1 MKEGKEND
9 GNDKTRSIECQRYE
23 KILNIKI
30 HIIIGKFKN
39 NKANWQKSNGK
50 MKKGTRKESRYEILN
65 TISKE
70 TTKETEKIRNRKKIS
85 IKKNL
90 I

>member
-1 MKEGKEND
+1 MIIMGINVTLRPIVKDLFHEENKKKKKLKLRFISSLVNLGNETNEMKEGKEND

-39 NKANWQKSNGK
+39 NKAN
-50 MKKGTRKESRYEILN
+50 
-65 TISKE
+65 
-70 TTKETEKIRNRKKIS
+70 
-85 IKKNL
+85 
-90 I
+90 